1 MSKVSWLIF
10 DVEAVADGD
19 LISRIKYPDESLSA
33 TEAITRYREKLL
45 AEKGSDFIAY
55 TYMLPISVAIAKVAD
70 DLSLVDIVVLDEPEY
85 RPATI
90 TRHFWHG
97 WRHYNR
103 PTFVTFNGRGY
114 DIPLMELS
122 AYRFGLSLPDW
133 FNVEARTYEQSRNR
147 YNTQRHLDLMDLISN
162 FGAVRVSGGL
172 NVLANIIGKPGK
184 TGIDGSQ
191 VQDVYDA
198 GGIQKINDYCIC
210 DVLDT
215 YFVFLRTRV
224 LIGKLSLEREQK
236 IVQQT
241 KEFLERHQ
249 KERPAFAHYI
259 ENWGDWKQRQ
269 TEVEQSTESSHE
281 LDEK

>member
-10 DVEAVADGD
+10 DVEAVADAD
-19 LISRIKYPDESLSA
+19 LIARVKYPDESLDPA
-33 TEAITRYREKLL
+33 DALTRYRETLM
-45 AEKGSDFIAY
+45 ADKGSDFIAH
-55 TYMLPISVAIAKVAD
+55 TYMLPISVAIAKVAAD
-70 DLSLVDIVVLDEPEY
+70 FQLIDVVVLDDPDY

-90 TRHFWHG
+90 TQHFWNG
-97 WRHYNR
+97 WRHYGH

-122 AYRFGLSLPDW
+122 AYRYGLSLPDW
-133 FNVEARTYEQSRNR
+133 FNVDARTYEQSRNR
-147 YNTQRHLDLMDLISN
+147 YNTTRHLDLMDLISN
-162 FGAVRVSGGL
+162 FGATRVQGGL

-198 GGIQKINDYCIC
+198 GGVQKINDYCIC

-224 LIGKLSLEREQK
+224 LIGKISIEQEQQL
-236 IVQQT
+236 VQHAKDFLTENQT
-241 KEFLERHQ
+241 Q
-249 KERPAFAHYI
+249 RPAFAHYLQH
-259 ENWGDWKQRQ
+259 WGDWQHEQ
-269 TEVEQSTESSHE
+269 TDSPDEESN
-281 LDEK
+281 